1 MTDRSDRG
9 LDRGLVLLMAVATG
23 LAVAN
28 NYYAQP
34 LLATI
39 RRDFG
44 IGTGLAGLIVTIGQ
58 VGYAAGLVVLL
69 PLGDLLERRRLISLI
84 TAATAI
90 GLLGVASAPTV
101 EVLLPAMLWVGASS
115 VVAQVLVPFA
125 ATLAGP
131 AERGR
136 VVGTVMSGLLLGV
149 LLART
154 AAGYL
159 AQLAGWRAV
168 YLVAAATMLV
178 LALVL
183 RLRLPASRPDVRLRY
198 PQLLASIVGIVREE
212 PVVRRRAA
220 FGGLSFAA
228 FSVLWTTLAFL
239 LAGPPYHYP
248 EGTIGAFGLAG
259 AAGAITASLA
269 GRFADRGLADRTTGA
284 TALLLAAAYLPLWLG
299 AHSLAALLVG
309 IVVLD
314 IGAQGLHITNQSEIY
329 RLRPEARSRINAAYM
344 TSYFAGGTV
353 GSAGAALLYGTLG
366 WNGVCLYGAS
376 FGVAALSLWLAGHR
390 TGRRPPALTR
400 G

>member
-1 MTDRSDRG
+1 MTNRSDRR

-34 LLATI
+34 LLPTI
-39 RRDFG
+39 RREFG
-44 IGTGLAGLIVTIGQ
+44 IGTGLAGMIVTIGQ

-90 GLLGVASAPTV
+90 GLLGIATAPSV
-101 EVLLPAMLWVGASS
+101 GVLLPAVLWVGASS

-131 AERGR
+131 AERGQ

-159 AQLAGWRAV
+159 AQLAGWRTV
-168 YLVAAATMLV
+168 YLVAAGLMLV
-178 LALVL
+178 LAVVL
-183 RLRLPASRPDVRLRY
+183 RLRLPVSRPAVRLRY

-239 LAGPPYHYP
+239 LAGPPYHYA

-269 GRFADRGLADRTTGA
+269 GRLADRGLADRTTGG

-299 AHSLAALLVG
+299 ARSLAALLVG
-309 IVVLD
+309 IVALD

-329 RLRPEARSRINAAYM
+329 RLRPDARSRINAAYM
-344 TSYFAGGTV
+344 ASYFAGGTV
-353 GSAGAALLYGTLG
+353 GSAGAALLYGTVG
-366 WNGVCLYGAS
+366 WGGVCLYGGS
-376 FGVAALSLWLAGHR
+376 FGVAALALWLSGHR
-390 TGRRPPALTR
+390 TGHRPPVLTH